1 MTVPRWTDISV
12 CFSLSRY
19 TCLSLIFK
27 HQIEF
32 INENITDEYPVDLWN
47 GIFQVSCELQVCLF
61 NMGMRAPFPF
71 QIIPNGTYS
80 IFLEDGDVLAIQ
92 NVEDSSFLPSDDPLS
107 GYVPSDSEWSVV
119 GVEESGG
126 DNEKVTDMYFSLRPN

>member
-19 TCLSLIFK
+19 TCPSLIFK

-126 DNEKVTDMYFSLRPN
+126 DNEKVKDIYFSLRPN